1 MLVDEIPFHFENL
14 TGEEDMKMWKF
25 IKTLHLFL
33 ANLLK
38 KIEKCGIIHTG
49 RCVTKACR
57 SNFRKTSHIYETKK
71 TEKIKEKGLQIMC
84 KASEVGKI
92 VINKC
97 IDLNLPIDVQKLQK
111 LLVLMQVECIQRS
124 GKQLFKEDI
133 RVWDCGVA
141 IKEVDEDFRFNKTAF
156 KEKNQEYIN
165 LLDVEEACVDYILR
179 EYGEKNAFELNAL
192 YVNQNVLKLGVI
204 KQGDTVPHISFGV
217 LIGVFGSV

>member
-1 MLVDEIPFHFENL
+1 MGIYKKITYFFVNI
-14 TGEEDMKMWKF
+14 
-25 IKTLHLFL
+25 
-33 ANLLK
+33 LK
-38 KIEKCGIIHTG
+38 KIEKCGIIHTD
-49 RCVTKACR
+49 RCVNDVCCAYT
-57 SNFRKTSHIYETKK
+57 SQSSHIWKSKK
-71 TEKIKEKGLQIMC
+71 QEYLKEKGLQGLQIMC

-165 LLDVEEACVDYILR
+165 LLDIEEASVDYILR

-192 YVNQNVLKLGVI
+192 YINQKVIKLGVI
-204 KQGDTVPHISFGV
+204 KQGDTVPHISYGV
-217 LIGVFGSV
+217 LIGVFKSV